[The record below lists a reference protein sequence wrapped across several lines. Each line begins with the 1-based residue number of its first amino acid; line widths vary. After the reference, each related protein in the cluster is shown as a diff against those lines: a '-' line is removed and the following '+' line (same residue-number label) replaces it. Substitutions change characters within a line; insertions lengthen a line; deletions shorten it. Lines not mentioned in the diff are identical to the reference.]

1 MQNKTKRSKTIKIHK
16 FSLQNKAE
24 KFYLRA
30 PFVDSPCVIP
40 IKVVSYCSL
49 IMGEKKSRQFPVR
62 LKTSRD
68 KIHNRKC
75 RPKQKRTK
83 KS

>member
-1 MQNKTKRSKTIKIHK
+1 
-16 FSLQNKAE
+16 
-24 KFYLRA
+24 
-30 PFVDSPCVIP
+30 
-40 IKVVSYCSL
+40 
-49 IMGEKKSRQFPVR
+49 MGEKKSRQFPVR